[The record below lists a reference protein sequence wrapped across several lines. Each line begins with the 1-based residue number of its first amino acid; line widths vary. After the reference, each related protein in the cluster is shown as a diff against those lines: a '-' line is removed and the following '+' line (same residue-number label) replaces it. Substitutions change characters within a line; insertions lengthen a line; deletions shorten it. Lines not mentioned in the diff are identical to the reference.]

1 MGVLPC
7 QFKEGTNAASLG
19 LDGAESFDVI
29 GLEDG
34 VKPLKEIKLVIHR
47 AWGETEEVPVILRI
61 DTPIEIDY
69 YQHGGILPYVL
80 RQLLAGTTDF

>member
-1 MGVLPC
+1 M
-7 QFKEGTNAASLG
+7 KELT
-19 LDGAESFDVI
+19 
-29 GLEDG
+29 
-34 VKPLKEIKLVIHR
+34 LVIKR
-47 AWGETEEVPVILRI
+47 ASGKNEEVPVILRI